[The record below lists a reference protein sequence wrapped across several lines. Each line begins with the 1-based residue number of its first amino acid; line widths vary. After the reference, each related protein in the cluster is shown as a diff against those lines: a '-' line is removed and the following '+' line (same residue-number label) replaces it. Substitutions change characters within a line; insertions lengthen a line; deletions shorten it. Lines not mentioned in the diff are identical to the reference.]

1 MLIVWFKRVYIKIPS
16 IGEHIYR
23 TVLGSAMLVMNVHDH
38 IEHFFDTSKH
48 CSIYALPN
56 AWNFDVN
63 FFDSYNRRTIG
74 TQWDVFDVFH
84 DGINHVII
92 GKMLIYCQIL
102 DASLLCIYQR
112 HY

>member
-1 MLIVWFKRVYIKIPS
+1 MPIVWFKKIYIKIPN

-23 TVLGSAMLVMNVHDH
+23 TVLGSVMLVNVVMNIHDQH
-38 IEHFFDTSKH
+38 DTSKH
-48 CSIYALPN
+48 CSIYVLPN

-63 FFDSYNRRTIG
+63 SFDSHNRHPIG
-74 TQWDVFDVFH
+74 IQWDVFDVFH

-92 GKMLIYCQIL
+92 GKMLIYYQIL
-102 DASLLCIYQR
+102 GASLLCLYQR